1 MTTPKQQRTSK
12 APPSRRALHSAYEL
26 ILTQIWPRLPA
37 ATESTCRR
45 IEHEDQ
51 TRTKRNHH

>member
-1 MTTPKQQRTSK
+1 MTTPKQQRPSK
-12 APPSRRALHSAYEL
+12 APPSRRALRSAYEL
-26 ILTQIWPRLPA
+26 ILTQIWPRLPT

-51 TRTKRNHH
+51 TCTKRNHH

>member
-1 MTTPKQQRTSK
+1 MTTPKQQRASQ
-12 APPSRRALHSAYEL
+12 APPSRRALRSAYEL

-37 ATESTCRR
+37 TESTCRR
-45 IEHEDQ
+45 INHEDQ